1 MNEIKQV
8 LENVNKFLFKLS
20 IVEDF
25 LLLKF
30 TGIKRKN
37 LVKFDYIFFISGG
50 KKSNINKFKK
60 TTDNMGGNT
69 ARYTIDED

>member
-50 KKSNINKFKK
+50 KNPI
-60 TTDNMGGNT
+60 
-69 ARYTIDED
+69 

>member
-8 LENVNKFLFKLS
+8 LENMSKFLFKLS

-30 TGIKRKN
+30 TDIKRKN
-37 LVKFDYIFFISGG
+37 LVKFDCIFFYFWR
-50 KKSNINKFKK
+50 KKIQYKQMKK
-60 TTDNMGGNT
+60 NN
-69 ARYTIDED
+69 